1 MLEVGGGGKSL
12 QRADEKVRYNR
23 MRPAPITAEL
33 SATAPEMV
41 RRLGLIVAG
50 LAALIA
56 RRFLRDPKFG
66 ALVGPLWSWLNRSV
80 QRFARLRAVVRVA
93 VRPMPRTRVRRVGT
107 PPVRLPGGQGW
118 LVKALGWEAA
128 GYGCQLTALLAEP
141 EMLAL
146 MQALP
151 GVGRVLRPLCRML
164 LMAKVAVLALP
175 ARERPKRPVE
185 PKVAQVKPVRLPKV
199 PRSWW
204 PLRLQKY
211 AQS

>member
-1 MLEVGGGGKSL
+1 MELAQPV
-12 QRADEKVRYNR
+12 RA
-23 MRPAPITAEL
+23 A
-33 SATAPEMV
+33 V
-41 RRLGLIVAG
+41 RRVRVVA
-50 LAALIA
+50 
-56 RRFLRDPKFG
+56 
-66 ALVGPLWSWLNRSV
+66 
-80 QRFARLRAVVRVA
+80 RAV
-93 VRPMPRTRVRRVGT
+93 VRPMPRVRVRRVGT
-107 PPVRLPGGQGW
+107 PRVRLPCGQGW

-164 LMAKVAVLALP
+164 LMEPVLALP
-175 ARERPKRPVE
+175 ARQRPKRPAM
-185 PKVAQVKPVRLPKV
+185 PKVARVKPVRRAKA

-211 AQS
+211 TRS

>member
-1 MLEVGGGGKSL
+1 M
-12 QRADEKVRYNR
+12 
-23 MRPAPITAEL
+23 
-33 SATAPEMV
+33 
-41 RRLGLIVAG
+41 AG

-56 RRFLRDPKFG
+56 RRFVRDPKFA

-80 QRFARLRAVVRVA
+80 QRFARVRVVARAV
-93 VRPMPRTRVRRVGT
+93 VRPMPRVRVRRVGT
-107 PPVRLPGGQGW
+107 PRVRLPCGQGW

-164 LMAKVAVLALP
+164 LMEAVAVLALP
-175 ARERPKRPVE
+175 ARQRPKRPAM
-185 PKVAQVKPVRLPKV
+185 PKVARVKPVRRAKA

-211 AQS
+211 TRS